1 MSLPQSQGAEAK
13 ELGTLIVVVG
23 KARNLPN
30 KSRFSKQD
38 PFCTVIIGEDKQKTK
53 AIKRGGQHPEWDEEL
68 RFTILEDADDILTR
82 SDSRGNTSL
91 SSSTSQPSVS
101 VSGSSLSSSTT
112 KDTPPAPGVITAGAL
127 ASKSRKGPIHKKGGK
142 SMKVACYADDAKE
155 PELIGEVV
163 VPIEEALKKGEVDE
177 WYEFSYKD
185 KYSGEIYLELTF
197 YSNDIPPV
205 KRNVPRPP
213 IHNYGG
219 AGVFDPNPNG
229 NLAGAASKNQ
239 PPPVGLTASGSI
251 TGMSLYIPPYAQPA
265 RAPSPS
271 PSHSHLP
278 QSSSFSELGLPPGHN
293 RTNSYPVS
301 LGAPISASPRL
312 CDPLSPVSAS
322 PLHCRLTRI
331 QPPVAGQP
339 SYPPSSVSSFASNS
353 STSTITPQH
362 LQSAVDALARPM
374 SSMSLGPTF
383 SSRPLPSATP
393 APPSQNSSL
402 HAYAA
407 HRHSVGGQGDAPWAT
422 LLPQSQLPPAPTP
435 HPRPSSTNDMASWEY
450 QQRLEALRHDAP
462 TPIIQPG
469 LGQYGN
475 APPQQ
480 SYNPFDSYSQDH
492 RAPSPVPSS
501 LLPGQPR
508 PHAQSFSGATG
519 THTSSHYLQ
528 PSPGPTPPPQPNSAP
543 PDAQP
548 SGHYQVPAS
557 SFPTLTQPM
566 HEPQRAHSPG
576 PGYSHHSATTQHAPY
591 ANGVGYT
598 PSTPQPDHAAQGYN
612 ADTSYGNTP
621 ARSNSYP
628 PRQAHGEHHQYGH
641 DQAYQPPNPSLPP
654 QNMPSAA
661 PPASLSQSHGYQG
674 PSAGAGTDPS
684 NHGGIVPWY
693 LQTQPQAPPLPQTP
707 SQPPPSSSSQYP
719 YQAQQP
725 QQPQQG
731 PPAVP
736 EYRPI
741 PNPPPP
747 PKHSVG
753 YYPSDELYAE
763 QRRLSQPSQP
773 IPPLSQWQ
781 QQVPVPAPA
790 SSSFAP
796 PQSSY
801 DQQSQQPSPYPPP
814 AAAFSPPQPPPR
826 QPSPAPYRPHLD
838 TTPSS
843 HSPGNWQSTIP
854 PAQPYRAPS
863 PSPTPNLTYNPPYQS
878 QQDSSRPPRASSP
891 LPPIPPQSQSHMS
904 QAPGEWQP
912 QSSQRNTPSHSLAPP
927 QPPLRPIS
935 PIDSGTGPGT
945 RRSPS
950 PTPSASI
957 PATREGWK
965 SYMQG
970 LGTTLPARS
979 PSPQPPPPAKEWW
992 TPPPSLPASI
1002 RPPEGWKSTLPAQ
1015 TTDGHQWR
1023 GQ

>member
-1 MSLPQSQGAEAK
+1 MSLSQSQGAEPK

-101 VSGSSLSSSTT
+101 VSSLSSSTAT

-229 NLAGAASKNQ
+229 AASSKNQ

-271 PSHSHLP
+271 PSHLP
-278 QSSSFSELGLPPGHN
+278 PSSSFSELGLPPGHN
-293 RTNSYPVS
+293 RTNSYP
-301 LGAPISASPRL
+301 
-312 CDPLSPVSAS
+312 
-322 PLHCRLTRI
+322 
-331 QPPVAGQP
+331 PPVAGQP
-339 SYPPSSVSSFASNS
+339 SYPPSSVASFASNS

-393 APPSQNSSL
+393 VPPDHSSSL

-407 HRHSVGGQGDAPWAT
+407 HRHSVGGQADAPWAT

-480 SYNPFDSYSQDH
+480 SYTPFESYPQDH

-501 LLPGQPR
+501 LLPGPPR
-508 PHAQSFSGATG
+508 PHAHSFSGATG
-519 THTSSHYLQ
+519 TPTSSHYLQ

-543 PDAQP
+543 PDAQA

-576 PGYSHHSATTQHAPY
+576 PGYQPPSAFAQHAPY

-598 PSTPQPDHAAQGYN
+598 SSTPQPEHAAQRYQ
-612 ADTSYGNTP
+612 AHTSYGNTP

-628 PRQAHGEHHQYGH
+628 PRQGHGEHHPYGH
-641 DQAYQPPNPSLPP
+641 DPAYQPTNPSLPP

-661 PPASLSQSHGYQG
+661 PQASLPQSHGYQG

-693 LQTQPQAPPLPQTP
+693 LQTQPKAQPLPQTP
-707 SQPPPSSSSQYP
+707 PQPLLPPASQYP
-719 YQAQQP
+719 YQAQHP
-725 QQPQQG
+725 QQSQQG

-741 PNPPPP
+741 PNPPAP

-781 QQVPVPAPA
+781 QQAPAPA
-790 SSSFAP
+790 SSSFVP

-814 AAAFSPPQPPPR
+814 VSAFSPPPPPPR

-843 HSPGNWQSTIP
+843 HSPGSFQSTIP
-854 PAQPYRAPS
+854 SAQPYRAPS
-863 PSPTPNLTYNPPYQS
+863 PSPTPNLAYNPPYQS
-878 QQDSSRPPRASSP
+878 HQDPSRPPRASSP
-891 LPPIPPQSQSHMS
+891 LPPIPPQSQSYMS
-904 QAPGEWQP
+904 QAPGEWQS
-912 QSSQRNTPSHSLAPP
+912 QSSQHNTPSHSLAPP

-935 PIDSGTGPGT
+935 SNDSGTGTG
-945 RRSPS
+945 RSPS
-950 PTPSASI
+950 PTPSASV
-957 PATREGWK
+957 PATKEGWK

-970 LGTTLPARS
+970 LGSTLPARS
-979 PSPQPPPPAKEWW
+979 PSPQPEPPAKEWW